1 MLYFH
6 KNKGNTMLKT
16 KKHYLTYISEVKN
29 LLDSIIDTKLSNL
42 KEEIISSELLIPV
55 VGGFSAGKSTL
66 INSFLEENILS
77 TNLTPETALAT
88 EIRYSD
94 KNYFEAIKEN
104 EEAKIYNLSQKEEIK
119 QNSKNYQYLK
129 LYLNNPKLKEIEPLI
144 LVDMPGFDSPIE
156 LHNQA
161 ILNYLNRGIY
171 FIILM
176 SAEEGTIS
184 KTLLREIRNIA
195 EFGKGFSFCISKTN
209 LRPIENVLSIKEEIE
224 EILEDEFDFDRE
236 VILIDDNGGESL
248 KKILL
253 DIDVEELFKSIFI
266 DRLKDNYFYIENS
279 LNIKISTL
287 TYSKEDA
294 KKVIESIQ
302 ESINKLLYKKE
313 QMIENIESKYTRIN
327 IDSIISNVVNELITN
342 QEYLLNL
349 ALTNQSQF
357 SKEINEIIKT
367 RLIIEIKTKIEN
379 ISTNIIDDFTIELK
393 ELNFKEFEIDNRWIE
408 QISIH
413 TKNLLNSTIKGMGD
427 LSQKMGNKTGV
438 YKTIATILGVTT
450 TILSPIVE
458 VVLIFLP
465 DIISYFTKKTKEKKA
480 KEEILRQFNSQ
491 IIPTIK
497 LKIREILPNLF
508 KEEIERLI
516 NTISQEFENELQQK
530 QREIEG
536 TLKEK
541 EEKIQ
546 NIQSEIEK
554 LESKKREIQ
563 TLANQYIFK
572 GV

>member
-1 MLYFH
+1 
-6 KNKGNTMLKT
+6 MLKT

-294 KKVIESIQ
+294 KKVIDSIQ

-465 DIISYFTKKTKEKKA
+465 DIISYFTQKTKEKKA

>member
-1 MLYFH
+1 
-6 KNKGNTMLKT
+6 MLKT

-248 KKILL
+248 KKILGA
-253 DIDVEELFKSIFI
+253 
-266 DRLKDNYFYIENS
+266 
-279 LNIKISTL
+279 IKWT
-287 TYSKEDA
+287 
-294 KKVIESIQ
+294 
-302 ESINKLLYKKE
+302 
-313 QMIENIESKYTRIN
+313 
-327 IDSIISNVVNELITN
+327 
-342 QEYLLNL
+342 
-349 ALTNQSQF
+349 
-357 SKEINEIIKT
+357 
-367 RLIIEIKTKIEN
+367 
-379 ISTNIIDDFTIELK
+379 
-393 ELNFKEFEIDNRWIE
+393 
-408 QISIH
+408 H
-413 TKNLLNSTIKGMGD
+413 
-427 LSQKMGNKTGV
+427 
-438 YKTIATILGVTT
+438 
-450 TILSPIVE
+450 
-458 VVLIFLP
+458 
-465 DIISYFTKKTKEKKA
+465 
-480 KEEILRQFNSQ
+480 
-491 IIPTIK
+491 
-497 LKIREILPNLF
+497 
-508 KEEIERLI
+508 
-516 NTISQEFENELQQK
+516 
-530 QREIEG
+530 
-536 TLKEK
+536 
-541 EEKIQ
+541 
-546 NIQSEIEK
+546 
-554 LESKKREIQ
+554 
-563 TLANQYIFK
+563 
-572 GV
+572 

>member
-1 MLYFH
+1 
-6 KNKGNTMLKT
+6 MLKT

-465 DIISYFTKKTKEKKA
+465 DIISYFTQKTKEKKA

>member
-1 MLYFH
+1 
-6 KNKGNTMLKT
+6 MLKT

-367 RLIIEIKTKIEN
+367 RLIIEIKTKIDN

>member
-1 MLYFH
+1 
-6 KNKGNTMLKT
+6 MLKT

-42 KEEIISSELLIPV
+42 KEEIISSELLISV

-184 KTLLREIRNIA
+184 RTLLREIRNIA

-279 LNIKISTL
+279 LNTKISTL

-294 KKVIESIQ
+294 KKVIDSIQ

-465 DIISYFTKKTKEKKA
+465 DIISYFTQKTKEKKA